1 MVSKEIDSEQMQFC
15 PDTAPEIQRVLTPPK
30 LPGIS
35 ENTFPNTSGIGCRK
49 TNVLALCGLSAVTR
63 ETDGLQNLAESPYYA
78 AMSSYAHTILNSLG
92 WRHTTPEDRPNCAK
106 FTLSLPE
113 GEIPATAEGLTDP
126 RTIILYLHFAMVV
139 PDSKRPDIARLL
151 LKINNNT
158 AMGFW
163 CLDVH
168 SGSIWYRMTITGDT
182 KDDVKLFRSYVED
195 GCRVFMEWQKCIA
208 VAITEEMGAD
218 KAFFIKHALEG
229 SDIAGIIGKYRP

>member
-1 MVSKEIDSEQMQFC
+1 MLTEKLDSKQTQFC
-15 PDTAPEIQRVLTPPK
+15 PDAAAVGSTENCTFMVANIFPNAS
-30 LPGIS
+30 GIS
-35 ENTFPNTSGIGCRK
+35 YRK
-49 TNVLALCGLSAVTR
+49 RMVLALCGLQATTR
-63 ETDGLQNLAESPYYA
+63 KTDGLQNLSEFPYDA
-78 AMSSYAHTILNSLG
+78 AMPSYAHKILNSLG
-92 WRHTTPEDRPNCAK
+92 LPHTTPEDRPNCAR
-106 FTLSLPE
+106 FTVSTPD
-113 GEIPATAEGLTDP
+113 GDIPATAEGLADP
-126 RTIILYLHFAMVV
+126 RIIILYLHFAMVV
-139 PDSKRPDIARLL
+139 PDLKRPDIARLL

-208 VAITEEMGAD
+208 VAISEEMGAD
-218 KAFFIKHALEG
+218 KAFFFKHALEG